1 MELEDGYSLYELLKN
16 GDPVDLEHGGK
27 TYEFVFRGEPVGA
40 YNYLSVTDNNGQQ
53 KRFGRGWGSEQVWRA
68 LEHLEKGWDEEQVP
82 RYSSYDK
89 SKEEDR

>member
-1 MELEDGYSLYELLKN
+1 MEFEDGYVLYELLKN
-16 GDPVDLEHGGK
+16 GDAVDVEHEGK
-27 TYEFVFRGEPVGA
+27 TYEFVFRGEPFGA
-40 YNYLSVTDNNGQQ
+40 YNYLSVTDSTGQQ